1 MITNETTTCM
11 AERRNSTCEV
21 QIPTHAKLSQ
31 IFTAFKAGSEGTVGL
46 EKSRSHSCNITPPEE
61 RSFPPLENAQFS
73 STKLLV
79 EGDEESMC
87 LCVCSLIVGVA
98 DLSAI
103 ILFECLR
110 DYMSEC
116 LRDYLSECLRD
127 YPSDCLRDYLSECLR
142 DYPSDWMNTSLCDCL
157 SDDSHP

>member
-46 EKSRSHSCNITPPEE
+46 EKSRSHSCNNTPPEE
-61 RSFPPLENAQFS
+61 RSFPPLENVQFS

-79 EGDEESMC
+79 EGDEGSMC
-87 LCVCSLIVGVA
+87 LCVCFLIVGVA
-98 DLSAI
+98 DLM
-103 ILFECLR
+103 FEWL
-110 DYMSEC
+110 
-116 LRDYLSECLRD
+116 L
-127 YPSDCLRDYLSECLR
+127 
-142 DYPSDWMNTSLCDCL
+142 
-157 SDDSHP
+157 

>member
-21 QIPTHAKLSQ
+21 QIPTYAKLSQ

-46 EKSRSHSCNITPPEE
+46 EKSRSHSCNNTPPEE
-61 RSFPPLENAQFS
+61 RSFPPLENVQFS

-79 EGDEESMC
+79 EGDEGSMC
-87 LCVCSLIVGVA
+87 LCVCFLIVGVA

-103 ILFECLR
+103 ILF
-110 DYMSEC
+110 EC

-127 YPSDCLRDYLSECLR
+127 YPSDCLRDYLS
-142 DYPSDWMNTSLCDCL
+142 DWMNTSLCDCL

>member
-21 QIPTHAKLSQ
+21 QIPTYAKLSQ

-46 EKSRSHSCNITPPEE
+46 EKSRSHSCNNTPPEE
-61 RSFPPLENAQFS
+61 RSFPPLENVQFS

-103 ILFECLR
+103 MLF
-110 DYMSEC
+110 EC

-127 YPSDCLRDYLSECLR
+127 YL
-142 DYPSDWMNTSLCDCL
+142 SDWMNTSLCDCL

>member
-21 QIPTHAKLSQ
+21 QIPTYAKLSQ

-46 EKSRSHSCNITPPEE
+46 EKSRSHSCNNTPPEE
-61 RSFPPLENAQFS
+61 RSFPPLENVQFS

-79 EGDEESMC
+79 EGDKESVC
-87 LCVCSLIVGVA
+87 FCVCFLIVGVA
-98 DLSAI
+98 DLSAVM
-103 ILFECLR
+103 LFECLR
-110 DYMSEC
+110 DY
-116 LRDYLSECLRD
+116 L
-127 YPSDCLRDYLSECLR
+127 
-142 DYPSDWMNTSLCDCL
+142 SDWMNTSLCDCL

>member
-1 MITNETTTCM
+1 M

-116 LRDYLSECLRD
+116 LRDY
-127 YPSDCLRDYLSECLR
+127 
-142 DYPSDWMNTSLCDCL
+142 PSDWMNTSLCDCL

>member
-21 QIPTHAKLSQ
+21 QIPTYAKLSQ

-46 EKSRSHSCNITPPEE
+46 EKSRSHSCNNTPPEE
-61 RSFPPLENAQFS
+61 RSFPPLENVQFS

-79 EGDEESMC
+79 EGDKESVC
-87 LCVCSLIVGVA
+87 FCVCFLIVGVA
-98 DLSAI
+98 DLSAVM
-103 ILFECLR
+103 LFECLR
-110 DYMSEC
+110 DC
-116 LRDYLSECLRD
+116 L
-127 YPSDCLRDYLSECLR
+127 SDCLRDYLSECLR
-142 DYPSDWMNTSLCDCL
+142 DYLSDWMNTSLCDCL

>member
-21 QIPTHAKLSQ
+21 QIPTYAKLSQ

-46 EKSRSHSCNITPPEE
+46 EKSRSHSCNNTPPEE
-61 RSFPPLENAQFS
+61 RSFPPLENVQFS

-79 EGDEESMC
+79 EGDKESVC
-87 LCVCSLIVGVA
+87 FCVCFLIVGVA

-110 DYMSEC
+110 DC
-116 LRDYLSECLRD
+116 L
-127 YPSDCLRDYLSECLR
+127 SDCLRDYL
-142 DYPSDWMNTSLCDCL
+142 SDWMNTSLCDCL

>member
-21 QIPTHAKLSQ
+21 QIPTYAKLSQ

-61 RSFPPLENAQFS
+61 RSFPPLENVQFS

-79 EGDEESMC
+79 EGDKESVC
-87 LCVCSLIVGVA
+87 FCVCFLIVGVA

-127 YPSDCLRDYLSECLR
+127 YPSD
-142 DYPSDWMNTSLCDCL
+142 WMNTSLCDCL

>member
-116 LRDYLSECLRD
+116 LRDY
-127 YPSDCLRDYLSECLR
+127 PSDCLRDYLSECLH
-142 DYPSDWMNTSLCDCL
+142 DYLSDWMNTSLCDCL

>member
-21 QIPTHAKLSQ
+21 QIPTYAKLSQ

-46 EKSRSHSCNITPPEE
+46 EKSRSHSCNNTPPEE
-61 RSFPPLENAQFS
+61 RSFPPLENVQFS

-103 ILFECLR
+103 MLF
-110 DYMSEC
+110 EC

-127 YPSDCLRDYLSECLR
+127 YPSDCLRDYLS
-142 DYPSDWMNTSLCDCL
+142 DWMNTSLCDCL

>member
-21 QIPTHAKLSQ
+21 QIPTYAKLSQ

-46 EKSRSHSCNITPPEE
+46 EKSRSHSCNNTPPEE
-61 RSFPPLENAQFS
+61 RSFPPLENVQFS

-110 DYMSEC
+110 DY
-116 LRDYLSECLRD
+116 LSECLRD
-127 YPSDCLRDYLSECLR
+127 YPSDCLRDYLS
-142 DYPSDWMNTSLCDCL
+142 DWMNTSLCDCL

>member
-46 EKSRSHSCNITPPEE
+46 EKSRSHSCNNTPPEE
-61 RSFPPLENAQFS
+61 RSFPPLENVQFS

-79 EGDEESMC
+79 EGDEGSMC
-87 LCVCSLIVGVA
+87 LCVCFLIVGVA

-103 ILFECLR
+103 MLF
-110 DYMSEC
+110 EC

-127 YPSDCLRDYLSECLR
+127 YL
-142 DYPSDWMNTSLCDCL
+142 SDWMNTSLCDCL

>member
-1 MITNETTTCM
+1 M
-11 AERRNSTCEV
+11 

-46 EKSRSHSCNITPPEE
+46 EKSRPHSCNITPPEE

-79 EGDEESMC
+79 EGDKESMC
-87 LCVCSLIVGVA
+87 FCVCFLIVGVA

-127 YPSDCLRDYLSECLR
+127 YPSD
-142 DYPSDWMNTSLCDCL
+142 WMNTSLCDCL